1 MGRTALAGI
10 VIVLAAAGFVLFNA
24 AFTVFQTQQ
33 ALVLQLGEPKEVIR
47 DAGLHFKLPF
57 IQNVIYLDKRILDLD
72 MPVQEVIAS
81 DQKRLV
87 VDAFARFKI
96 ADPLKFYQ
104 SVGNEEVARSRLATV
119 LNSSLRRVLGERS
132 FVAVVRDERPELMK
146 QIANLVNS
154 EAGKFGIE
162 IVDVKIRRADLP
174 QANSEAI
181 FRRMQTERQREASEF
196 RAQGQEQSQRIRSR
210 ADREVTILKAEATRD
225 GEKLRGEGDA
235 TRNRVFAEAYGRD
248 ADFFRFYR
256 SMQAYEASLGEDTTL
271 VLTPDSD
278 FFRYFRG
285 AVGATPPTQ

>member
-1 MGRTALAGI
+1 MMGRTALAGF
-10 VIVLAAAGFVLFNA
+10 VIVLAAAAFVLFNA

-96 ADPLKFYQ
+96 SDPLRFYQ

-119 LNSSLRRVLGERS
+119 LNSSLRRILGERS

-235 TRNRVFAEAYGRD
+235 ARNRIFAEAYGRD

-285 AVGATPPTQ
+285 AVGATPTQ

>member
-1 MGRTALAGI
+1 MGKTALVGI
-10 VIVLAAAGFVLFNA
+10 VVVLAAAGFILFNA

-47 DAGLHFKLPF
+47 EAGLHFKTPF
-57 IQNVIYLDKRILDLD
+57 IQNVIYLDSRILDLD

-96 ADPLKFYQ
+96 SDPLKFYQ

-119 LNSSLRRVLGERS
+119 LNSSLRRVLGESS
-132 FVAVVRDERPELMK
+132 FSAVVRDARPELMR
-146 QIANLVNS
+146 QITEGVNS
-154 EAGKFGIE
+154 EANKFGIQ

-181 FRRMQTERQREASEF
+181 FRRMQTERQREAAEF

-210 ADREVTILKAEATRD
+210 ADREVTIIKAEATRD

-235 TRNRVFAEAYGRD
+235 ERNKTFADAYGKD
-248 ADFFRFYR
+248 AGFFRFYR
-256 SMQAYEASLGEDTTL
+256 SMQAYEAGLRDDTTL

-278 FFRYFRG
+278 FFQYFGGARG
-285 AVGATPPTQ
+285 VTPAQ

>member
-33 ALVLQLGEPKEVIR
+33 ALVLQLGEPREVIR
-47 DAGLHFKLPF
+47 DAGLHFKMPF
-57 IQNVIYLDKRILDLD
+57 IQNVIYLDNRILDLD

-96 ADPLKFYQ
+96 SDPLKFYQ

-146 QIANLVNS
+146 QIANQVNS
-154 EAGKFGIE
+154 EAEKFGIQ

-235 TRNRVFAEAYGRD
+235 ERNRVFAQAYGRD
-248 ADFFRFYR
+248 AGFFRFYR
-256 SMQAYEASLGEDTTL
+256 SMQAYEASLGDDTTL

-278 FFRYFRG
+278 FFRYFG
-285 AVGATPPTQ
+285 GSGGATPTQ

>member
-10 VIVLAAAGFVLFNA
+10 VIVLAAAAFVLFNA

-33 ALVLQLGEPKEVIR
+33 ALVLQLGEPKDVIR

-96 ADPLKFYQ
+96 SDPLKFYQ

-132 FVAVVRDERPELMK
+132 FVAVVRDERPELMR
-146 QIANLVNS
+146 QIATQVNS
-154 EAGKFGIE
+154 EAEKFGIQ

-235 TRNRVFAEAYGRD
+235 ERNRVFAEAYGRD

-256 SMQAYEASLGEDTTL
+256 SMQAYETSLGDDTTL

-285 AVGATPPTQ
+285 AVGSTPPTQ